1 MDDDVT
7 PDDLEE
13 AATRTAEA
21 LGVDGLLVGS
31 MAVAAWG
38 YVRATDDVD
47 FVANKEA
54 DLVLDR
60 LKNAG
65 ISARVHKGTI
75 LDGDLAWCVKGRL
88 SGVAFDVLPPLV
100 PLDFDRAVTVTLS
113 GGKAVRVVDLNGL
126 LRLKLRAGGPQD
138 LLDAVQLLRKHP
150 EHLQDLR
157 PVAEAYSQWERLEE
171 WLNDP
176 RLR

>member
-1 MDDDVT
+1 MADVVR

-13 AATRTAEA
+13 AATRIATA
-21 LGVDGLLVGS
+21 LGDRGMLVGG

-47 FVANKEA
+47 FVANLEA
-54 DLVLDR
+54 SRVLER
-60 LKNAG
+60 LKAAR
-65 ISARVHKGTI
+65 ISARVHRGKI
-75 LDGDLAWCVKGRL
+75 LDSDIAWCVKGL
-88 SGVAFDVLPPLV
+88 IGGVVFDILPPIV
-100 PLDFDRAVTVTLS
+100 PLDFERAVTVTLAR
-113 GGKAVRVVDLNGL
+113 GKTVRVVDLDGL

-138 LLDAVQLLRKHP
+138 LLDAAQLLRKHP
-150 EHLQDLR
+150 ELLDDVR
-157 PVAEAYSQWERLEE
+157 PIAEAYSQWERLED